1 MVLNNESL
9 SNTIGGGTTK
19 SWGLGILFAALG
31 SFIVGVIDGFMRP
44 LSCNS

>member
-1 MVLNNESL
+1 MELNKDILKSAV
-9 SNTIGGGTTK
+9 GGASSK

-31 SFIVGVIDGFMRP
+31 TMLVGLLDGFMRP